1 MKIILSNINKIPI
14 YEQLEIQIRDQILD
28 GSLES
33 GLMLPS
39 IRKLAR
45 DLGISVITIKRAY
58 DDLESEGYIHTMA
71 GKGSFITSQS
81 IEQLRDKKMVLSEL
95 ELERVIKDMK
105 QLGLSRERLDETI
118 SLLWKDDE
126 E

>member
-14 YEQLEIQIRDQILD
+14 YEQLKTQIRDQILD
-28 GSLES
+28 SSLES
-33 GLMLPS
+33 GHMLPS

-45 DLGISVITIKRAY
+45 ELGVSVITIKRAY

-81 IEQLRDKKMVLSEL
+81 IERLRDKKMELSEL
-95 ELERVIKDMK
+95 ELERVIKDLK
-105 QLGLSRERLDETI
+105 QLGLTRKRLDETI